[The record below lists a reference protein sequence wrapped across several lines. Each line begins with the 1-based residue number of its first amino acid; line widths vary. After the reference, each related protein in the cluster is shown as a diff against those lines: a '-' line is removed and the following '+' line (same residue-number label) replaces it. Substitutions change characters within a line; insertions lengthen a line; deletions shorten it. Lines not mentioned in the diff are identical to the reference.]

1 MFGVYLYKNKSQKYV
16 PHLDY
21 IDAQLKPYFKSAG
34 VNMLFIVFILS
45 QEERI
50 YEYIVQVQYT
60 VQLKVSKC
68 VYLFINLK
76 ILILSY

>member
-1 MFGVYLYKNKSQKYV
+1 
-16 PHLDY
+16 
-21 IDAQLKPYFKSAG
+21 
-34 VNMLFIVFILS
+34 MLFIVLYLS

-76 ILILSY
+76 ILILCYWRLFKKKNLKEILKFL